1 MLEILVSLCHC
12 STGHWFHLCLAV
24 KYAPYNLLK
33 DDRAAGSSCIHTNHT
48 CSKRGHTINV
58 ENALAKL
65 RETINTVSDEELQ
78 LGITDA
84 FAMTRDRHTRWVN
97 MPPYSCFYATTDVEF
112 TFIEGDVD
120 IAKNP
125 TNKFK
130 SGAGANDFGG
140 QRTALEYLTAIYGKI
155 NRLPSEDFI
164 NFQFK
169 SHANP
174 EIIYTVNVPY
184 VSIHDDECW
193 NLGSKLYKSLPS
205 ITLPGTSETSLPVSA
220 EQSRDSQESDT
231 AHFSPED
238 HKTDIPENPERGAA
252 IEKRSSFGQESAVS
266 LNPTDVTE
274 VTWGIYKP
282 KSTNMGIIKLNS
294 FYLEDVETK
303 SLAIEKA
310 TMIIRSLLT
319 NELKDTNSVMYEL
332 RGNLGGDADFA
343 DSMVQLFKPD
353 FQSFGDCYLM
363 NKITQNIFFDG
374 EDPNSVNTLGQA
386 YLRPMG
392 VLNDG
397 RCYSSC
403 EVFSGSIQGH
413 GAGTI
418 FGEDGQTG
426 GGGATVMELDP
437 TLIDAS
443 PTYFKKFPFT
453 QELTSGSTTYANTL
467 TVGITQF
474 IRTGL
479 YKSQLI
485 EDAGIEPEIIV
496 RPRWSDL
503 QPNPTTNTQYDRIA
517 EHLARTGQKNG
528 QSKLHFVCEPFEIE
542 KPIGE
547 FSLEVEAAGIYEFT
561 VFQADGK
568 TVIANKRRSLATN
581 KQKFAIPV
589 STVGSALGN
598 SHITIVGKTA
608 GVQVLKTKRNVRTIP
623 TNGNYMKI
631 RNHMFIFS
639 GLSDSVGLYQSSVTA
654 PGDGWN
660 NLKGPWIIGNGVKY
674 VSRVDSSIEA
684 FFTASVGTKINIG
697 IDVDFDSMPDFDFF
711 HLSVKSS
718 DGVEDFLLRSKSRYG
733 TNMLNGVSGMEGVV
747 KGTAPFTTTSEMF
760 SVSLKFT
767 SDEAV
772 EFAGATINS
781 FTVSAT

>member
-1 MLEILVSLCHC
+1 MLSESRAHTRHHADVRGGYCYLHPLNISDRIPILEILVSSVIALLAIG
-12 STGHWFHLCLAV
+12 STSVSTV

-33 DDRAAGSSCIHTNHT
+33 DDRAADRLVFIPTSLAQKEVILS
-48 CSKRGHTINV
+48 NV
-58 ENALAKL
+58 ENALAVWVNYDSKIATYKSAADPFPTIKRL
-65 RETINTVSDEELQ
+65 RENIEKVSDEELQ

-84 FAMTRDRHTRWVN
+84 FIMARDRHTRWTN
-97 MPPYSCFYATTDVEF
+97 IAPYGCFYATTEVEF
-112 TFIEGDVD
+112 AFIEGDAD

-125 TNKFK
+125 TVVVTSTSEHPDIRPLFGEDYSNIQVGDELPAINGLSFFDWFQQNKFK

-140 QRTALEYLTAIYGKI
+140 QRTALEYLTAIYGKF

-205 ITLPGTSETSLPVSA
+205 RTLPRTPEASLPVSA
-220 EQSRDSQESDT
+220 KQPGHNPVLNT
-231 AHFSPED
+231 AQLSLGS
-238 HKTDIPENPERGAA
+238 HKTDSPENPERGAA

-310 TMIIRSLLT
+310 TMIVRSLLA
-319 NELKDTNSVMYEL
+319 NELKDTHSVMYEL

-437 TLIDAS
+437 ILIRAS

-467 TVGITQF
+467 TVGVTQ
-474 IRTGL
+474 IVRTGR
-479 YKSQLI
+479 Y
-485 EDAGIEPEIIV
+485 
-496 RPRWSDL
+496 
-503 QPNPTTNTQYDRIA
+503 
-517 EHLARTGQKNG
+517 NG
-528 QSKLHFVCEPFEIE
+528 QTH
-542 KPIGE
+542 
-547 FSLEVEAAGIYEFT
+547 
-561 VFQADGK
+561 
-568 TVIANKRRSLATN
+568 
-581 KQKFAIPV
+581 
-589 STVGSALGN
+589 
-598 SHITIVGKTA
+598 
-608 GVQVLKTKRNVRTIP
+608 
-623 TNGNYMKI
+623 
-631 RNHMFIFS
+631 
-639 GLSDSVGLYQSSVTA
+639 
-654 PGDGWN
+654 
-660 NLKGPWIIGNGVKY
+660 
-674 VSRVDSSIEA
+674 
-684 FFTASVGTKINIG
+684 
-697 IDVDFDSMPDFDFF
+697 
-711 HLSVKSS
+711 
-718 DGVEDFLLRSKSRYG
+718 
-733 TNMLNGVSGMEGVV
+733 
-747 KGTAPFTTTSEMF
+747 
-760 SVSLKFT
+760 
-767 SDEAV
+767 
-772 EFAGATINS
+772 
-781 FTVSAT
+781 

>member
-1 MLEILVSLCHC
+1 M
-12 STGHWFHLCLAV
+12 
-24 KYAPYNLLK
+24 
-33 DDRAAGSSCIHTNHT
+33 
-48 CSKRGHTINV
+48 
-58 ENALAKL
+58 
-65 RETINTVSDEELQ
+65 
-78 LGITDA
+78 
-84 FAMTRDRHTRWVN
+84 
-97 MPPYSCFYATTDVEF
+97 
-112 TFIEGDVD
+112 
-120 IAKNP
+120 
-125 TNKFK
+125 
-130 SGAGANDFGG
+130 
-140 QRTALEYLTAIYGKI
+140 
-155 NRLPSEDFI
+155 
-164 NFQFK
+164 FK

-205 ITLPGTSETSLPVSA
+205 RTLPRTPEASLPVSA
-220 EQSRDSQESDT
+220 KQPGHNPVLNT
-231 AHFSPED
+231 AQLSLGS
-238 HKTDIPENPERGAA
+238 HKTDSPENPERGAA

-310 TMIIRSLLT
+310 TMIVRSLLA
-319 NELKDTNSVMYEL
+319 NELKDTHSVMYEL

-374 EDPNSVNTLGQA
+374 EDPNVAPYAKAWQETGPNSRFTNVFFHQLDEVCKYPGQA

-437 TLIDAS
+437 ILIRAS

-467 TVGITQF
+467 TVGVTQ
-474 IRTGL
+474 IVRTGR
-479 YKSQLI
+479 YNGQTI
-485 EDAGIEPEIIV
+485 EDVGIKTDIVV
-496 RPRWSDL
+496 RPQWSDL

-517 EHLARTGQKNG
+517 ASLARTGQKNG

-542 KPIGE
+542 KPIGK

-581 KQKFAIPV
+581 KQKFAIP
-589 STVGSALGN
+589 
-598 SHITIVGKTA
+598 
-608 GVQVLKTKRNVRTIP
+608 
-623 TNGNYMKI
+623 
-631 RNHMFIFS
+631 
-639 GLSDSVGLYQSSVTA
+639 SVHC
-654 PGDGWN
+654 
-660 NLKGPWIIGNGVKY
+660 
-674 VSRVDSSIEA
+674 R
-684 FFTASVGTKINIG
+684 
-697 IDVDFDSMPDFDFF
+697 
-711 HLSVKSS
+711 
-718 DGVEDFLLRSKSRYG
+718 
-733 TNMLNGVSGMEGVV
+733 
-747 KGTAPFTTTSEMF
+747 
-760 SVSLKFT
+760 
-767 SDEAV
+767 
-772 EFAGATINS
+772 
-781 FTVSAT
+781 